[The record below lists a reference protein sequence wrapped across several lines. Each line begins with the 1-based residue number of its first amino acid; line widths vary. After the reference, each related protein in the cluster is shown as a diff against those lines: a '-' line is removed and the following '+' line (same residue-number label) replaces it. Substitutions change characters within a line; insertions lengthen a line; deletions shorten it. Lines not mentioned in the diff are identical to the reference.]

1 MTRTPRLS
9 TKRIAPAQAAKKVSK
24 AKKPSKPVKKRN
36 AQVPKVKEE
45 VKEVVK
51 EVVKEEMMI
60 KPKIAVSIEIARTE
74 IDYDPDLAESKGFL
88 RISNGTPALTPP
100 NGDTLLHLLFFLI
113 YTKEGWDLLRA
124 NGPTSA
130 ATPEL
135 AKANLKAALLRLFP
149 TIDRDRPS
157 LLDQV
162 IDAHFAADWYVEAVN
177 AKDSDGQAEYQ
188 ALYSQKLLAI
198 LGELHD
204 DAMAHEFSMLW

>member
-9 TKRIAPAQAAKKVSK
+9 TKRIAPAEAARKVSK
-24 AKKPSKPVKKRN
+24 AKKSSKSGRPRITKVS
-36 AQVPKVKEE
+36 KVKVEA
-45 VKEVVK
+45 
-51 EVVKEEMMI
+51 MI
-60 KPKIAVSIEIARTE
+60 KPKMVLPIEIARTA
-74 IDYDPDLAESKGFL
+74 IAYDPKLVEDKGYL
-88 RISNGTPALTPP
+88 KISNGVPPLRSP

-113 YTKEGWDLLRA
+113 YTQEGWDLLRA

-130 ATPEL
+130 ATPAL

-149 TIDRDRPS
+149 TIETNRPDS
-157 LLDQV
+157 VLDPV
-162 IDAHFAADWYVEAVN
+162 IDAHFAADWYVEAVK
-177 AKDSDGQAEYQ
+177 AKDPAGQAEYQ